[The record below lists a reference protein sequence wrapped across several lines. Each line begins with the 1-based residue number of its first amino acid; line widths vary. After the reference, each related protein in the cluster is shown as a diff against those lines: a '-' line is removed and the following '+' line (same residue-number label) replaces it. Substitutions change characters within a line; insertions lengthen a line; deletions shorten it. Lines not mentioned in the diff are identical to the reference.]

1 MSSCPV
7 KCRGLFNNIDQ
18 LAVAGIRPLDQEQE
32 ELATPKNMEQNT
44 SNAEVSLGQEEVDII
59 LNVTDEDLL
68 DFEPDEA
75 VLDSTIEKV
84 KMFKIPLLNF
94 RSGFRMTRRTEVW
107 GLTTPIA
114 WNMKGLMD
122 MEMIM
127 RCDMKSINYL
137 FQSLFLLLLLYYL
150 FLVGRPIGSLNIDFS
165 FFKCE
170 SRINC
175 VPIKISKL
183 N

>member
-1 MSSCPV
+1 M
-7 KCRGLFNNIDQ
+7 
-18 LAVAGIRPLDQEQE
+18 
-32 ELATPKNMEQNT
+32 
-44 SNAEVSLGQEEVDII
+44 GQDEVDII

-75 VLDSTIEKV
+75 LLNNTIDKV
-84 KMFKIPLLNF
+84 KLLKITLLNF
-94 RSGFRMTRRTEVW
+94 RSGFRMTGRTEVW
-107 GLTTPIA
+107 GLTAPLA
-114 WNMKGLMD
+114 WNKKGL

-127 RCDMKSINYL
+127 KCDMKSINYL